1 MWRILVDIGINYIRK
16 NLLGKLNLHPAF
28 YALLDKALEMAE
40 QVKSILTDSDKNNKG
55 QLETLWDEQC
65 VEILSLSLRGVGA
78 LVKKDNQAKQ
88 RVLAI
93 LANAIDDIQEDDSQ
107 TVMQVVSSNPS
118 RIYNPLAKQTAPSAP
133 DAKS

>member
-1 MWRILVDIGINYIRK
+1 MWKLLVDIGIQYVRK

-40 QVKSILTDSDKNNKG
+40 RVKDIFTDGDKNNKA
-55 QLETLWDEQC
+55 QLETLWDAEC

-78 LVKKDNQAKQ
+78 LVKKDNAAKQ

-107 TVMQVVSSNPS
+107 TVMQVVSSNIS
-118 RIYNPLAKQTAPSAP
+118 RTYKQSPAEAVGL
-133 DAKS
+133 KS